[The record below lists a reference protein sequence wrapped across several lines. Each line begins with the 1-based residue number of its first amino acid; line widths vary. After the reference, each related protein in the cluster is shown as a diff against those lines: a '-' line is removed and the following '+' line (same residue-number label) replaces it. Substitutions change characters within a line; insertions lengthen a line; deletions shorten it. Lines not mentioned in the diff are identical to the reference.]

1 MKNTSKSFSKTF
13 RQYFRESMVLYAAAT
28 ANYPNTLDLLKMAQQ
43 SGSEE

>member
-13 RQYFRESMVLYAAAT
+13 RQYFRESMVLYAASA
-28 ANYPNTLDLLKMAQQ
+28 ANYPNALDLLKMAQQ

>member
-1 MKNTSKSFSKTF
+1 MKNTSTF

-28 ANYPNTLDLLKMAQQ
+28 ANYPNALDLLKMAQQ

>member
-13 RQYFRESMVLYAAAT
+13 RQYFRESMVLYAASA